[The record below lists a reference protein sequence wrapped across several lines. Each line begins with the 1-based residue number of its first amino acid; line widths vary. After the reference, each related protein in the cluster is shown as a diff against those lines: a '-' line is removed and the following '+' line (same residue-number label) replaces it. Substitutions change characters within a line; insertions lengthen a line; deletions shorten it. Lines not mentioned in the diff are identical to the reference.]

1 MKLIDIFESVELV
14 NESFK
19 DAANIFSKEAD
30 PTVVKFYLN
39 KFRELSNRHMISGP
53 EKDITTWIRHGFDK
67 FKAFVAEKSQVISN
81 KHKKSSLK
89 MNGAVEIA
97 EYPNWIVIAP
107 LTAKASCQYG
117 AGTKWCTSGRENNKF
132 DDYFHN
138 MNVNLFYLIPKNKSN
153 EKYAVSCNRS
163 DGSIAEIFDS
173 EDSSIEIEDLEDY
186 TNIADIEDQVRIWN
200 QKIKPHQPAIK
211 SMDERIAES
220 TPSDALD
227 IFLEKYND
235 LTANQI
241 NELRNKIA
249 TDIDALSE
257 YCLVMKNN
265 QDDPLF
271 IEAPKIMLTSMLKHR
286 LEFKYYTAN
295 LEDWIE
301 LANDRSTAIEA
312 LLPKLSKELKSNGGP
327 MYQSAVD
334 RIAKAYAA
342 KHWHGED
349 EKRIYN
355 ILIGT
360 AS

>member
-1 MKLIDIFESVELV
+1 
-14 NESFK
+14 
-19 DAANIFSKEAD
+19 
-30 PTVVKFYLN
+30 
-39 KFRELSNRHMISGP
+39 
-53 EKDITTWIRHGFDK
+53 
-67 FKAFVAEKSQVISN
+67 
-81 KHKKSSLK
+81 
-89 MNGAVEIA
+89 
-97 EYPNWIVIAP
+97 
-107 LTAKASCQYG
+107 
-117 AGTKWCTSGRENNKF
+117 
-132 DDYFHN
+132 

-271 IEAPKIMLTSMLKHR
+271 IEAPKIMLTSMLKHK
-286 LEFKYYTAN
+286 LEFNYYTAH
-295 LEDWIE
+295 LEDWIG
-301 LANDRSTAIEA
+301 LANNRSNAIEA

-334 RIAKAYAA
+334 RIARAYAA